1 MKDLS
6 NVFVNIKTVSCI
18 KDKQMASK
26 HAYNSL
32 DLIAS
37 GINNARALGSIEW
50 IGMGMGSTLCFQK
63 NGKTLGLDRMW
74 TKCILS
80 VGMVLLLMPSV
91 LAADGKTYLVD
102 DNLFE

>member
-1 MKDLS
+1 
-6 NVFVNIKTVSCI
+6 
-18 KDKQMASK
+18 MASK
-26 HAYNSL
+26 HVRNSL
-32 DLIAS
+32 DDLIVS
-37 GINNARALGSIEW
+37 GINNAPAIGSIEW
-50 IGMGMGSTLCFQK
+50 IGVGMGSTLCFQK

>member
-1 MKDLS
+1 
-6 NVFVNIKTVSCI
+6 
-18 KDKQMASK
+18 MASK
-26 HAYNSL
+26 HACNSL
-32 DLIAS
+32 DDLIAS

-63 NGKTLGLDRMW
+63 NGKTLGLNRMW